1 MLGGACA
8 TAEKIKK
15 DAGDAGCLR
24 RKMQIRNEEDQG
36 SGNDA
41 TVLKI

>member
-1 MLGGACA
+1 
-8 TAEKIKK
+8 
-15 DAGDAGCLR
+15 LR

-41 TVLKI
+41 SVLKIQAQQTSARSMITSSFGTS